1 MANYS
6 PFMRDKIL
14 NWLKGTALGTLPT
27 PHAALFDGS
36 TEVTTDIRTAGRLA
50 IDFDAPEA
58 GATGRKID
66 QTTALDFG
74 AADTTTDVDAVIV
87 MSASTSG
94 EQLISLPRTGGVK
107 TFTAGAVVKV
117 NTGTF
122 ETAGDLDNE
131 VKDVILQYIRGQAAG
146 GPYSELY
153 VALYNGASEVTTTIR
168 AAGRVQLTL
177 GTVASG
183 EVTNSAE
190 VDFGAAAG
198 GTTVTA
204 FRVFG
209 QQSGSDSVV
218 TKIVDFAAPITVAVG
233 DEVVFPVGDLKFKID

>member
-6 PFMRDKIL
+6 PFMRDKVL

-36 TEVTTDIRTAGRLA
+36 SEVTTDIRPAGRLA
-50 IDFDAPEA
+50 IAFNAP
-58 GATGRKID
+58 ATGTNGRKID

-74 AADTTTDVDAVIV
+74 AADATTDVDAVIV

-122 ETAGDLDNE
+122 ETAGDLENA
-131 VKDVILQYIRGQAAG
+131 VKDSILDYIRGQSAASA
-146 GPYSELY
+146 PSALY
-153 VALYNGASEVTTTIR
+153 VGLYNGASEVTTTIR
-168 AAGRVQLTL
+168 SAGRVQLTL

-183 EVTNSAE
+183 EVTNSAA

-198 GTTVTA
+198 GATVTA
-204 FRVFG
+204 FRVFS
-209 QQSGSDSVV
+209 QASGNHPI
-218 TKIVDFAAPITVAVG
+218 TKIVDFAAPITVAAG
-233 DEVVFPVGDLKFKID
+233 DEVIFPIGDLKFKID